1 MRQVKVWVGDTT
13 EIPVRIT
20 SGGIAYDLTG
30 KTLIWYLASI
40 AAPGVALVTKTVT
53 THTDAAGG
61 LSAVTLT
68 PADLIAAGGAC
79 TCIMTCVLSSGGSNV
94 TRGQFSLVIGARP
107 T

>member
-40 AAPGVALVTKTVT
+40 AAPGVALVTKAVA

-61 LSAVTLT
+61 LSALTLT
-68 PADLIAAGGAC
+68 PADMTAAGGAGS
-79 TCIMTCVLSSGGSNV
+79 CIMTCVVSSGGIEV
-94 TRGQFSLVIGARP
+94 TRGQFALVIGARP